1 MVPRA
6 SMDAAHAA
14 AVMVR
19 AHGPDPKG
27 RKMRRHAFFHTESGD
42 TTLSASGFLSF
53 KSGSFEPGKKAFP
66 SHGNHLSSV
75 TVPGSSVIVVTCASI
90 VEPFL
95 SQQPFGTSSV
105 EARDFPK
112 LIPGAEIDVLVEVPG
127 KSTTVGDHTQCWI
140 PAHLERV
147 VEIPTAGAALQAL
160 LDVHGGSVDGAW
172 EIGWAL
178 APQDGNSQLQGLGA
192 GAPPS
197 RAIVEDEPSRRWA
210 VGDREPIFG
219 SSVNNGIR
227 VGNLAMTATRV
238 AILSLFWK
246 DSSAAGSFQDNVV
259 PRACEQ
265 PKPLKVS
272 FDLGVS
278 GCMKRGDFLL
288 AVGSPFGALSP
299 LHFHNSLSAGV
310 VSNCWPPSSKP
321 VALLMAD
328 LRCLPGMEGGPVLD
342 EQGALAGMLIRPL
355 RQRGG
360 SAEVQLVMTSDVLAP
375 ALHQAGVTLG
385 VPLTHQQISTDYHDT
400 CQTLS
405 AGGASSLEADSCRG
419 TFSVPYSEAKSDM
432 SPAISKALNSV
443 VLVTIGDGAWASG
456 VVLSESGLILTNA
469 HLLEPWRFGKMR
481 SSQHNNLLSTRQV
494 LSAWGAEG
502 DLECGQWTGSVDNL
516 CAQNCAQIE
525 NSTAYRSE
533 DDLGFSVS
541 REPLDTTL
549 STSSCSAQSD
559 TFVRPMQA
567 KWKGYQRIR
576 IRLDHQQVRSWHEAK
591 AIYVSQG
598 PLDIALLQLVSAPP
612 GLCPIIP
619 EKTCPPSGSSAVVIG
634 HGLFG
639 PRAELC
645 PSVSS
650 GVVARVVKAGTR
662 SLSDSLVPENVE
674 ANSLG
679 PAMLQTTAAVHPG
692 GSGGAVVN
700 SQGRMIG
707 LVTSNA
713 RHSGGSVIPFLNF
726 SVPYAALAPIFH
738 FASKACADLSILSEL
753 DKPDKSL
760 SAVWALVPST
770 PPRPPHSQAL
780 SPPVPR
786 YSPQLPP
793 THRMSENV
801 KGSRFAQFMAEKDAD
816 FPIQQQPTS
825 DHGQVQSP
833 KVAHTFVKPNS
844 VYSQFLCSRL

>member
-19 AHGPDPKG
+19 VHGPDPKG

-42 TTLSASGFLSF
+42 TTLSASGFFSF
-53 KSGSFEPGKKAFP
+53 RSGSLEEAKKP
-66 SHGNHLSSV
+66 SHANHPSSV
-75 TVPGSSVIVVTCASI
+75 TVANSSVVVVTCASI

-95 SQQPFGTSSV
+95 SQLSGGAASV
-105 EARDFPK
+105 EVPYVPK

-127 KSTTVGDHTQCWI
+127 ACTDAGDHAQCWI
-140 PAHLERV
+140 PADLERV
-147 VEIPTAGAALQAL
+147 VDVPTAGAALQGL
-160 LDVHGGSVDGAW
+160 LDVHGRSVEGAW
-172 EIGWAL
+172 EMGWAL
-178 APQDGNSQLQGLGA
+178 TPPDGSTQLQGLGA

-197 RAIVEDEPSRRWA
+197 KVAVEGEPSRHWA
-210 VGDREPIFG
+210 VSDRGPSFG
-219 SSVNNGIR
+219 SVVCNGIR
-227 VGNLAMTATRV
+227 VGSLAMAATKV
-238 AILSLFWK
+238 AILSLRWK
-246 DSSAAGSFQDNVV
+246 DGSAAGSFQDNVNSRKCGH
-259 PRACEQ
+259 PD
-265 PKPLKVS
+265 PLKIC
-272 FDLGVS
+272 FDVGVS
-278 GCMKRGDFLL
+278 TGLSWGDFLL

-310 VSNCWPPSSKP
+310 VSNCWPPGSKP

-360 SAEVQLVMTSDVLAP
+360 GAEVQLVITSEVLAS
-375 ALHQAGVTLG
+375 ALQHAGVTLG
-385 VPLTHQQISTDYHDT
+385 IPLTRQQQSPEHSDLGR
-400 CQTLS
+400 TLS
-405 AGGASSLEADSCRG
+405 AGGDSSLEADSCRG
-419 TFSVPYSEAKSDM
+419 TLSSSHCKAKVDL
-432 SPAISKALNSV
+432 SPVISQALSSV

-456 VVLSESGLILTNA
+456 VILTETGLILTNA

-481 SSQHNNLLSTRQV
+481 SSQHSTLLSTRQT
-494 LSAWGAEG
+494 SYTDARESDSKSHQTTGIINQFS
-502 DLECGQWTGSVDNL
+502 GQ
-516 CAQNCAQIE
+516 
-525 NSTAYRSE
+525 
-533 DDLGFSVS
+533 
-541 REPLDTTL
+541 REIPLDENASSL
-549 STSSCSAQSD
+549 RKEKDNIPVSSNSCSAQAENGISS
-559 TFVRPMQA
+559 MQT
-567 KWKGYQRIR
+567 KWNGYQRIR
-576 IRLDHQQVRSWHEAK
+576 IRLDHRHPRSWHDAK

-598 PLDIALLQLVSAPP
+598 PLDIALLQLLFAPP

-639 PRAELC
+639 PRAELS
-645 PSVSS
+645 PSVSF

-662 SLSDSLVPENVE
+662 SRSLPESPWSNP
-674 ANSLG
+674 LG

-713 RHSGGSVIPFLNF
+713 RHSGGSVIPYLNF
-726 SVPYAALAPIFH
+726 SVPYAALAPIFD
-738 FASKACADLSILSEL
+738 FAATDCADSCVLSEL

-770 PPRPPHSQAL
+770 PPRPPHTKTSTPA
-780 SPPVPR
+780 PR
-786 YSPQLPP
+786 YTPQLPP
-793 THRMSENV
+793 TPKISVRDQSKTDNL
-801 KGSRFAQFMAEKDAD
+801 KGSRFAQFISEKGAELSL
-816 FPIQQQPTS
+816 QQLPYLDQS
-825 DHGQVQSP
+825 RLQSP
-833 KVAHTFVKPNS
+833 KRSYPHMRNTS
-844 VYSQFLCSRL
+844 LTDQSLWSRL